1 MNQILVSEKLYV
13 TPELKKKKKLYK
25 FNFITSI
32 FLVII
37 LFSYYVYAEYD
48 RNESDKSE
56 EILAGIKVVETV
68 ETVVKPFEDTTVA
81 AAPIKLEDEVLV
93 VMLDDEQE
101 NAEEVNLDELIQANK
116 KASSRLDAEQYTTK
130 NGALYTT
137 VAVVEIPKISITYPV
152 IYSNDTSE
160 QTVEDLLKISVVKY
174 WGPEANKPGNFCIVG
189 HNYHNKKFFSRA
201 ATLENGDSIYIT
213 DTNNKTLEY
222 KVYANYVVDPHDLK
236 CTSQLTNGATDITL
250 ITCTQTGKQRTII
263 KARAVNTD

>member
-1 MNQILVSEKLYV
+1 MNQILVSEKIYV

-37 LFSYYVYAEYD
+37 LFGYYVYAEYD

-56 EILAGIKVVETV
+56 EILAGIEVVQTE
-68 ETVVKPFEDTTVA
+68 VKSFEDTTIA
-81 AAPIKLEDEVLV
+81 NTPIKLEDDVLV
-93 VMLDDEQE
+93 VILDDEQQ
-101 NAEEVNLDELIQANK
+101 AEEVNLDELIQANE
-116 KASSRLDAEQYTTK
+116 KASSKLDTKKYTTK
-130 NGALYTT
+130 NRAEYTT
-137 VAVVEIPKISITYPV
+137 VAVVEIPKIDITYPV

-189 HNYHNKKFFSRA
+189 HNYHNKRFFSKA
-201 ATLENGDSIYIT
+201 STLENGDSIYIT

-222 KVYANYVVDPHDLK
+222 KVYDNYVVEPDNLK
-236 CTSQLTNGATDITL
+236 CTSQLTNGATEITL
-250 ITCTQTGKQRTII
+250 ITCTMTGKQRTII
-263 KARAVNTD
+263 KARAVNAK

>member
-56 EILAGIKVVETV
+56 EILAGIEVVETV
-68 ETVVKPFEDTTVA
+68 VQPFEDTTLA
-81 AAPIKLEDEVLV
+81 KAPIKLEDDVLV
-93 VMLDDEQE
+93 VILDDEQE
-101 NAEEVNLDELIQANK
+101 NVEEVNLDELIDANR
-116 KASSRLDAEQYTTK
+116 KASSRLDTKEYTTK
-130 NGALYTT
+130 NGAKYTT
-137 VAVVEIPKISITYPV
+137 VAVIEIPKIKITYPV
-152 IYSNDTSE
+152 IYSDDTSE

-174 WGPEANKPGNFCIVG
+174 WGPEANNPGNFCIVG
-189 HNYHNKKFFSRA
+189 HNYHNKRFFSKA

-222 KVYANYVVDPHDLK
+222 KVYDNYVVEPEDLK

-250 ITCTQTGKQRTII
+250 ITCTMTGKQRTII
-263 KARAVNTD
+263 KARAVNVD

>member
-1 MNQILVSEKLYV
+1 MNQILISEKIYV

-56 EILAGIKVVETV
+56 EILTSIEVVE
-68 ETVVKPFEDTTVA
+68 VVQEEDTTIA
-81 AAPIKLEDEVLV
+81 NSTIKLEDDILV
-93 VMLDDEQE
+93 VVLDDTLEAE
-101 NAEEVNLDELIQANK
+101 EEVNLDELINANE
-116 KASSRLDAEQYTTK
+116 KATTRLDTKDYTTK
-130 NGALYTT
+130 SGAKYTT
-137 VAVVEIPKISITYPV
+137 VAVIEIPKIDITYPV

-160 QTVEDLLKISVVKY
+160 QTVEELLKISVVKY
-174 WGPEANKPGNFCIVG
+174 WGPEANQPGNFCIVG
-189 HNYHNKKFFSRA
+189 HNYHNKRFFSKA

-222 KVYANYVVDPHDLK
+222 KVYNNYVVEPNDLK

-250 ITCTQTGKQRTII
+250 ITCTMTGKQRTII
-263 KARAVNTD
+263 KARAVNIE

>member
-32 FLVII
+32 FLIII
-37 LFSYYVYAEYD
+37 LFGYYVYAEYD

-56 EILAGIKVVETV
+56 EILAGIEVVEASV
-68 ETVVKPFEDTTVA
+68 DSVEDTTMA
-81 AAPIKLEDEVLV
+81 LAPIKLEDDVLV
-93 VMLDDEQE
+93 VMLDDEQK
-101 NAEEVNLDELIQANK
+101 NVEEVNLAELIDANK
-116 KASSRLDAEQYTTK
+116 KATSKLDTKSYETK
-130 NGALYTT
+130 NGAKYTT
-137 VAVVEIPKISITYPV
+137 VAVIEIPKINITYPV
-152 IYSNDTSE
+152 IYSNDTSA

-189 HNYHNKKFFSRA
+189 HNYHNKRFFSKA

-222 KVYANYVVDPHDLK
+222 KVYENYVVEPEDLK

-250 ITCTQTGKQRTII
+250 ITCTMTGKQRTII
-263 KARAVNTD
+263 KARAVNEN